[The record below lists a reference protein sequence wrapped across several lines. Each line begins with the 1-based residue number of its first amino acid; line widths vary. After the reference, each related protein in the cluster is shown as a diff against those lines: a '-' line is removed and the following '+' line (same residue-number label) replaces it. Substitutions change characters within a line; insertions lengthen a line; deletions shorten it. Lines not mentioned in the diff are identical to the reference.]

1 MTVRLDVDPL
11 GWETDRPSA
20 VAIGV
25 FDGVHRGHQMV
36 IGRLCERARERD
48 LQTVALTFD
57 PHPLEFVAPERAPL
71 LLTTI
76 EQRIELLGEA
86 GIEVVGVLPFPQ
98 IRDMAPRLFA
108 VEVLSLRLRSRLI
121 AVGKDFRFG
130 RDREG
135 DVQYLRT
142 VGAEQGF
149 DVFAIDLV
157 GEFDGTVVSSSRIR
171 DLVVAGEVAEA
182 AELLGRPHALRG
194 TVIHGDGRGRSIGF
208 PTANLHVPA
217 RLAVPGN
224 GVYAA
229 WAEVGSI
236 RHPAVVNIGVRP
248 TFGLD
253 RRAVEAHLLDFE
265 GDLYGRELTLSFVA
279 RLRSEQK
286 FDSIENLVAQIAR
299 DADHGREV
307 LEGES

>member
-1 MTVRLDVDPL
+1 VTVLLEADPL
-11 GWETDRPSA
+11 AWATDRPSA

-25 FDGVHRGHQMV
+25 FDGVHRGHQTV
-36 IGRLCERARERD
+36 IGRLCDRAREQD

-57 PHPLEFVAPERAPL
+57 PHPLEFVAPDRAPL

-76 EQRIELLGEA
+76 EQRIQLLGEA
-86 GIEVVGVLPFPQ
+86 GIDVVGVLPFPR

-108 VEVLSLRLRSRLI
+108 VEVLSLRLRSRVI

-135 DVQYLRT
+135 DVRYLRT
-142 VGAEQGF
+142 VGAEHGF

-157 GEFDGTVVSSSRIR
+157 GEFDGSVVSSSRIR
-171 DLVVAGEVAEA
+171 DLVAAGEVVEA
-182 AELLGRPHALRG
+182 AELLGRPHTLRG
-194 TVIHGDGRGRSIGF
+194 TVVHGDGRGRSIGF

-229 WAEVGSI
+229 WVEVGGV

-253 RRAVEAHLLDFE
+253 TRAVEAHLLDFE
-265 GDLYGRELTLSFVA
+265 GDLYGRELGLAFVA
-279 RLRSEQK
+279 RLRDEQR
-286 FDSIENLVAQIAR
+286 FDSIEQLVAQIGA
-299 DADHGREV
+299 DVDHGREV
-307 LEGES
+307 LGGAR